1 MNQVN
6 RNYGDLLQIALIYL
20 VIAISGYITWHY
32 TQSHGEVISFLIA
45 DVVMTVVCF
54 LFSIIKRN
62 SSVYDP
68 FWSLIP
74 FYFVVMWCYL
84 HPSALTIYHFVAFAV
99 ISIWAWRLTFNWIR
113 SWPDFSHEDWRYTN
127 LAADSGAMY
136 PLVNFFGIHLFP
148 TILVFAGMWPLFFIF
163 ENAPSSGLFVLGAVV
178 SFIGILFEFFADNQL
193 AKFKRRPNPKTSDIL
208 DTGLWG
214 RCRHPNYLGE
224 LLFWIGLF
232 FIGYAFGAPL
242 YTAIGAVSMILLFV
256 FASIPMKEKR
266 MMKKRPESF
275 KSYSARV
282 PLLIPKL

>member
-74 FYFVVMWCYL
+74 FFFVVMWCYL

-99 ISIWAWRLTFNWIR
+99 ISIWA
-113 SWPDFSHEDWRYTN
+113 
-127 LAADSGAMY
+127 
-136 PLVNFFGIHLFP
+136 
-148 TILVFAGMWPLFFIF
+148 
-163 ENAPSSGLFVLGAVV
+163 
-178 SFIGILFEFFADNQL
+178 
-193 AKFKRRPNPKTSDIL
+193 
-208 DTGLWG
+208 
-214 RCRHPNYLGE
+214 
-224 LLFWIGLF
+224 
-232 FIGYAFGAPL
+232 
-242 YTAIGAVSMILLFV
+242 
-256 FASIPMKEKR
+256 
-266 MMKKRPESF
+266 
-275 KSYSARV
+275 
-282 PLLIPKL
+282 